1 MMQGKKTH
9 EQQRRILERKPDF
22 PDARELDQAL
32 RPEEDTPRRVGAPTG
47 KDGRPSQE

>member
-32 RPEEDTPRRVGAPTG
+32 RSDDDKPHRASDSTG
-47 KDGRPSQE
+47 KGGRPSQE

>member
-22 PDARELDQAL
+22 PSARELDEAL
-32 RPEEDTPRRVGAPTG
+32 RSEDDMPRRAGAATKKG
-47 KDGRPSQE
+47 GRLSQE